1 MKTRPLRRWI
11 PGRILLLTFLLSA
24 SLVALI
30 LAGPLVAGAATSFAG
45 KTVRILVGFSPGGGH
60 DLEARIFAR
69 HIRKY
74 LPGNPNVIVQNMPG
88 ASGLIMDTYLY
99 NRAKPDGLTWGI
111 LPTTPF
117 LHVALGKSVNFDLS
131 KMKVIW
137 SVGGYYVDIVR
148 DFVGVK
154 SGKDLVKVDPSKIAI
169 GGRTST
175 GSACIKSKLALE
187 LVGIKKYKAV
197 CAYRGSADIRA
208 AMERGEVSYFNATDA
223 HLKGKG
229 AFVDMHS
236 RGMVIPVWQNGFIDD
251 NGKIVRSPTVDPAI
265 PTLYE
270 VYKQLNGKEPE
281 GLVWDLYK
289 LVSINMSRLVRTWL
303 VPPGTPNVGILRES
317 IEKMAKDPAFV
328 SAWERT
334 YGQELAPLRVP
345 TKTAER
351 LKNEFVKPAAWQ
363 EKLRK
368 FVSR

>member
-1 MKTRPLRRWI
+1 M
-11 PGRILLLTFLLSA
+11 TFLLLA
-24 SLVALI
+24 SLVSLI
-30 LAGPLVAGAATSFAG
+30 PAGPLVAGAATSFAG

-69 HIRKY
+69 HISKY

-99 NRAKPDGLTWGI
+99 NRAKPDGLTWGL

-117 LHVALGKSVNFDLS
+117 LHVALGETVHFDLS

-137 SVGGYYVDIVR
+137 SVGGYYADIIR
-148 DFVGVK
+148 DFVGAK
-154 SGKDLVKVDPSKIAI
+154 SAKDLVKVDPSKIVI
-169 GGRTST
+169 GGRTAK

-208 AMERGEVSYFNATDA
+208 AMERGEVSYFNANDA

-251 NGKIVRSPTVDPAI
+251 NGKIVRAPTVDRNI
-265 PTLYE
+265 PTSYE
-270 VYKQLNGKEPE
+270 VYKQLYGKEPS
-281 GLVWDLYK
+281 GLVWELYK
-289 LVSINMSRLVRTWL
+289 AVNINISRLIRTWM
-303 VPPGTPNVGILRES
+303 VPPGTPNVGIIRES

-328 SAWERT
+328 SDWERT
-334 YGQELAPLRVP
+334 YGQKLAPLRIP
-345 TKTAER
+345 SETAER

-363 EKLRK
+363 EDLRK

>member
-1 MKTRPLRRWI
+1 M
-11 PGRILLLTFLLSA
+11 TFLLLA
-24 SLVALI
+24 SLVSLI
-30 LAGPLVAGAATSFAG
+30 PAGPLVAGAATSFAG

-69 HIRKY
+69 HISKY

-99 NRAKPDGLTWGI
+99 NRAKPDGLTWGL

-117 LHVALGKSVNFDLS
+117 LHVALGETVHFDLS

-137 SVGGYYVDIVR
+137 SVGGYYADIIR
-148 DFVGVK
+148 DFVGAK
-154 SGKDLVKVDPSKIAI
+154 SAKDLVKVDPSKIVI
-169 GGRTST
+169 GGRTAK

-208 AMERGEVSYFNATDA
+208 AMERGEVSYFNANDA

-251 NGKIVRSPTVDPAI
+251 NGKIVRAPTVDRNI
-265 PTLYE
+265 PTSYE
-270 VYKQLNGKEPE
+270 VYKQLYGKEPS
-281 GLVWDLYK
+281 GLVWELYK
-289 LVSINMSRLVRTWL
+289 AVNINISRLIRTWM
-303 VPPGTPNVGILRES
+303 VPPGTPNVGIIRES
-317 IEKMAKDPAFV
+317 IEKMAKDPAVV
-328 SAWERT
+328 SDWERT
-334 YGQELAPLRVP
+334 YGQKLAPLRIP
-345 TKTAER
+345 SETAER

-363 EKLRK
+363 EDLRK